1 MFSSQIA
8 RNKERLTGSEQ
19 VIANYLIKKYGSGK
33 DNKMMSS
40 EQIARNVGVGQATVI
55 RFSQKLEYP
64 SFKSMMLDL
73 INESFYFGETSIH
86 NDEEVRSTISK
97 LQYQYEQSI
106 KEVVNINSDDSIN
119 QAVRYLEKA
128 GTILCFGTRSSNAI
142 VSLMHYR
149 LLEIGMNTLCPHDL
163 TSASSIAHNMKEND
177 VALILSV
184 SGESPEAVKI
194 ANIAKKH
201 HARVISITGSIE
213 NHLSSL
219 SDIALKCA
227 EYNVHTNRFN
237 LVNRSSEL
245 FLLDLLFI
253 RFWRDNEEKLIE
265 NCNEFSEETSEI
277 LSVNMKFG
285 DSYRL

>member
-8 RNKERLTGSEQ
+8 KHKARLTGSEQ
-19 VIANYLIKKYGSGK
+19 VIAAYLIKKYGSGK

-86 NDEEVRSTISK
+86 NDEDVRSTISK

-106 KEVVNINSDDSIN
+106 KEVVSINSDEVIN
-119 QAVRYLEKA
+119 KAVSYLEHA
-128 GTILCFGTRSSNAI
+128 HTIFCFGARSSSAI
-142 VSLMHYR
+142 VSVMYYR
-149 LLEIGMNTLCPHDL
+149 LLEIGWNILYSADL
-163 TSASSIAHNMKEND
+163 TAASSIAHNLGKED

-184 SGESPEAVKI
+184 SGESLEAIQI
-194 ANIAKKH
+194 AHIVKKH
-201 HARVISITGSIE
+201 QAKVISITGSME
-213 NHLSSL
+213 NQLSSI
-219 SDIALKCA
+219 SDVALRCA

-245 FLLDLLFI
+245 FLIDLLFI
-253 RFWRDNEEKLIE
+253 RFWKDKEEQLIDN
-265 NCNEFSEETSEI
+265 CTEFSEETSEI
-277 LSVNMKFG
+277 LRGKILYG
-285 DSYRL
+285 DSFRL

>member
-1 MFSSQIA
+1 
-8 RNKERLTGSEQ
+8 
-19 VIANYLIKKYGSGK
+19 
-33 DNKMMSS
+33 
-40 EQIARNVGVGQATVI
+40 
-55 RFSQKLEYP
+55 
-64 SFKSMMLDL
+64 
-73 INESFYFGETSIH
+73 
-86 NDEEVRSTISK
+86 
-97 LQYQYEQSI
+97 
-106 KEVVNINSDDSIN
+106 VNINSDDSIN
-119 QAVRYLEKA
+119 LAVKYLEKA